1 MERLAI
7 FRGGWLTGGKFLL
20 FLLFWI
26 SKSLILLRAAQ
37 AGDKEGNI
45 IGSEV
50 GDTLSSLPWLPRQ
63 PGAVLTRT
71 GERATAAGYRYS

>member
-50 GDTLSSLPWLPRQ
+50 GDTIVPTVVAKAAWSGPYQDR
-63 PGAVLTRT
+63 
-71 GERATAAGYRYS
+71 GEGNSCWVPL